1 MTLLQ
6 IEKLFESIPE
16 SRWTVEDYSQGS
28 KRSALGW
35 LGVNRLGDH
44 RYMELFK
51 FRTLFTSEFNASISE
66 IEEASLTRL
75 QKLGYN
81 PKTPKANVLR
91 AVKQLR
97 SLGHE

>member
-1 MTLLQ
+1 MTFTQ
-6 IEKLFESIPE
+6 VIKLFESIPE
-16 SRWTVEDYSQGS
+16 SRWTNEDYVQGS

-44 RYMELFK
+44 RYIELIK
-51 FRTLFTSEFNASISE
+51 FRQAFTSELGASISE
-66 IEEASLTRL
+66 IEDAALTRL

-91 AVKQLR
+91 ALKALK
-97 SLGHE
+97 GKGYE